1 MAPRGITAPRAPCRS
16 CPKVRVKPRG
26 KRTFWKVV
34 AALVVGSLVAE
45 MQQLKIGPFRDI
57 SWKARR
63 YAAVPE
69 RPAPATPTLAAATG
83 PDPAT
88 VIAEAEMAPSGHV
101 SAPAH
106 NRTSS
111 LLMVVGHMRRYEYLK
126 RQHGALVRQL
136 AEWLGEPPT
145 VCVVTYSARNHDDGI
160 QSNAAKCASPVICPV
175 ICPVCQ
181 RSNFPPTRAAL
192 SAPAGYCLRRHV
204 HRPVGW
210 PRQADERA

>member
-45 MQQLKIGPFRDI
+45 MQQLKIGPFRDM

-111 LLMVVGHMRRYEYLK
+111 LLMVVGHMRRW
-126 RQHGALVRQL
+126 RGP
-136 AEWLGEPPT
+136 GP
-145 VCVVTYSARNHDDGI
+145 
-160 QSNAAKCASPVICPV
+160 
-175 ICPVCQ
+175 
-181 RSNFPPTRAAL
+181 
-192 SAPAGYCLRRHV
+192 RRHAGGGIPCLEDGRAGPGAGELRV
-204 HRPVGW
+204 NSRRP
-210 PRQADERA
+210 RANACVSVCDAAREPSGGARAWKQSGYSWRV

>member
-45 MQQLKIGPFRDI
+45 MQQHKIGPFRDM

-83 PDPAT
+83 PDPEQVGGDFSDVAFVGSRAFWQFFARSFDVYAQYERLYSRACT
-88 VIAEAEMAPSGHV
+88 KFQTGQAEDMTRGLSLSPS
-101 SAPAH
+101 
-106 NRTSS
+106 
-111 LLMVVGHMRRYEYLK
+111 L
-126 RQHGALVRQL
+126 
-136 AEWLGEPPT
+136 PPSPSVCARACVFVCAV
-145 VCVVTYSARNHDDGI
+145 VCVCDSLCVRG
-160 QSNAAKCASPVICPV
+160 
-175 ICPVCQ
+175 
-181 RSNFPPTRAAL
+181 R
-192 SAPAGYCLRRHV
+192 
-204 HRPVGW
+204 
-210 PRQADERA
+210 